1 MSLVKWKSFCIHD
14 KTYTMIIF
22 TPNKLL
28 TAELRMFW
36 RFASGYGPLPMNGH
50 FFKIDGRRGK
60 FLYGQYLLNDEDYLT
75 PPTEFKAKHAY
86 TKQQEVRFTAPV
98 KKFSI
103 IYGGNVWDNAAE
115 LPDNVSYGDVLFMES
130 NIESHYQRVLPPSY
144 HLQPMERLVQMSQL
158 R

>member
-1 MSLVKWKSFCIHD
+1 MSLVKRKRFCITHRQ
-14 KTYTMIIF
+14 YTMIIF

-60 FLYGQYLLNDEDYLT
+60 FLYGQYLQNDEDYLT

>member
-1 MSLVKWKSFCIHD
+1 
-14 KTYTMIIF
+14 MIIF
-22 TPNKLL
+22 TQTKLL
-28 TAELRMFW
+28 TAEVRMFW
-36 RFASGYGPLPMNGH
+36 RFACGYGPLPMNGH

-60 FLYGQYLLNDEDYLT
+60 FLHGQYLLNDEDYLT

-86 TKQQEVRFTAPV
+86 TAQSEVRFTAPI

-130 NIESHYQRVLPPSY
+130 NIESHSQQVLPPSY
-144 HLQPMERLVQMSQL
+144 PLLSKAQRVQNAL

>member
-1 MSLVKWKSFCIHD
+1 MSLVKRKRFCITHRQ
-14 KTYTMIIF
+14 YTMIIF